1 MGHVL
6 VEMDEDIGG
15 TVDLSHGPSAASGLG
30 IPIEARLRS
39 LAIGILYEACR
50 VQKFDIS
57 DLRLFPIHT
66 LAHAAH
72 VAHRNV

>member
-15 TVDLSHGPSAASGLG
+15 TVDLSHGPSATSGLG
-30 IPIEARLRS
+30 VPIEARLRS

-57 DLRLFPIHT
+57 DLRVLPTHM
-66 LAHAAH
+66 LAHDAH
-72 VAHRNV
+72 GAHRDV

>member
-1 MGHVL
+1 MGHV
-6 VEMDEDIGG
+6 VIEMDEDIGG
-15 TVDLSHGPSAASGLG
+15 TVDLSHEASAASGLG

-57 DLRLFPIHT
+57 DLRPLLNLT

-72 VAHRNV
+72 GSHRNV